1 MMKESSFEKKIW
13 FIVILVETALL
24 VIAGIFYKGREAVE
38 LTYMQ
43 EELVDDSGEAAFYMD
58 RSSECRYLATPEF
71 ILRKE
76 CIR

>member
-1 MMKESSFEKKIW
+1 MVREREGRFRIPGMMKESSFEKKIW

-43 EELVDDSGEAAFYMD
+43 EELVDDS
-58 RSSECRYLATPEF
+58 
-71 ILRKE
+71 
-76 CIR
+76 

>member
-58 RSSECRYLATPEF
+58 RSSECRYLAKSNGPPLAGRF
-71 ILRKE
+71 
-76 CIR
+76 